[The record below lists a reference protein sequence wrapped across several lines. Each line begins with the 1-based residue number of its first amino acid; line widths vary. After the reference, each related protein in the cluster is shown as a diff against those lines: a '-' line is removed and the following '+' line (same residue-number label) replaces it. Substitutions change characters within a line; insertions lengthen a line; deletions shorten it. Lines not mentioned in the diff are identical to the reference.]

1 MKGKNKKILLFI
13 IYLLLVLFINSFI
26 KNILSGYN
34 MIIFLLITL
43 VVFNL
48 LFVFEKARYRYL
60 KDIIFEITIC
70 LLIFFLLF
78 YLFGIVI
85 GFYKV
90 DNYYNLNGIFKF
102 ILPITLNVILK
113 EFFRYQLLN
122 KLENKKILI
131 LSVILFIFIDVSNYI
146 SFINPSVESIF
157 VLFALN
163 ILPSIS
169 SNIFLSYL
177 SLNTSYIPCIYYSLT
192 LNLYQYLLPII
203 PNPSKYL
210 ISLINLLLPIILL
223 LHFRRIIIKE
233 KDLDALSRNNN
244 KYNYLGF
251 SITAL
256 FVFVLV
262 YFNSGYFKHMS
273 IAVASDSMY
282 PFIKKGDVVIVQKGS
297 KDLDVGSVIAYKYSG
312 VIIVHRIE
320 RREVID
326 DKYYYYTK
334 GDANQEV
341 DDWLIEDEMIIGN
354 VILKVPYFGIPTIW
368 LRDIWLGG

>member
-131 LSVILFIFIDVSNYI
+131 LSVIIFIFIDVSNYI

>member
-146 SFINPSVESIF
+146 SFINPSVKIK
-157 VLFALN
+157 
-163 ILPSIS
+163 S
-169 SNIFLSYL
+169 SL
-177 SLNTSYIPCIYYSLT
+177 
-192 LNLYQYLLPII
+192 
-203 PNPSKYL
+203 
-210 ISLINLLLPIILL
+210 
-223 LHFRRIIIKE
+223 
-233 KDLDALSRNNN
+233 
-244 KYNYLGF
+244 
-251 SITAL
+251 
-256 FVFVLV
+256 
-262 YFNSGYFKHMS
+262 
-273 IAVASDSMY
+273 
-282 PFIKKGDVVIVQKGS
+282 
-297 KDLDVGSVIAYKYSG
+297 
-312 VIIVHRIE
+312 
-320 RREVID
+320 
-326 DKYYYYTK
+326 
-334 GDANQEV
+334 
-341 DDWLIEDEMIIGN
+341 
-354 VILKVPYFGIPTIW
+354 
-368 LRDIWLGG
+368 